1 MSQPSTAGVS
11 LFSGLRRTLERQPL
25 APVLPAT
32 AARAHLRAVSLP
44 PQQLGDVGGDAPG
57 LRAVQPVW
65 SHRQQAID
73 LGQGPAVRLVIDC
86 VRPANGERVNG
97 VSG

>member
-11 LFSGLRRTLERQPL
+11 FLRRSASHLG
-25 APVLPAT
+25 T
-32 AARAHLRAVSLP
+32 AAACACATCHSGAGPPDAPSLP

-57 LRAVQPVW
+57 LIAAQPVW

-73 LGQGPAVRLVIDC
+73 LGQGPAVRLVI
-86 VRPANGERVNG
+86 RLRSMAGG
-97 VSG
+97 

>member
-11 LFSGLRRTLERQPL
+11 FFSGLRRTLEPQPL

-32 AARAHLRAVSLP
+32 AARAHLRTVSLP
-44 PQQLGDVGGDAPG
+44 PQQLGDVGDDAPG
-57 LRAVQPVW
+57 LIAAQPVW

-73 LGQGPAVRLVIDC
+73 LGQGPAVRLVI
-86 VRPANGERVNG
+86 RLRSMAGG
-97 VSG
+97 